1 MQQEKETEN
10 KEAEKRR
17 ITKES
22 QGRCQR
28 GHMTQVDDE
37 YVSLSNSYLL

>member
-1 MQQEKETEN
+1 MQQEKVKET
-10 KEAEKRR
+10 KEAEKRK

-28 GHMTQVDDE
+28 GHMTQVDYE